1 MCDPPDDPCR
11 PITCDPDTGGCVEG
25 LVDNGAPCDTDDP
38 CEAFTVCDSGEC
50 VGNSKCDDGNPCIDD
65 PCDPVDGTCLDHVDV
80 EDGTSCED
88 GNECSE
94 GDECKNGVCI
104 SGPIPEE
111 ECGNQI
117 DDDCNNLT
125 DEEGAIGCSTFY
137 GDDDGDG
144 YGDDDTDTKC
154 LCGPDGTYAALN
166 LGDCDDGD
174 ADVNPG
180 ANEICN
186 EKDDDCDGATDE
198 EDAIGCQTFY
208 EDQDDDGYGPDEKT
222 KCLCAADK
230 DFPTAVSGDCDDGD
244 MDVNPEAE
252 EACNGKDDD
261 CDGATDEEDAQGCQ
275 AFYADQDDDGYGTI
289 DDSQCLCA
297 PEGVYSTAIPF
308 DCNDQ
313 NNLVNPD
320 ADEACNGIDD
330 DCDGS
335 TDEEGAKGCQDF
347 FLDHDQDG
355 YGLALDSKC
364 LCAPQGDYTATQKW
378 DCNDNDS
385 GVNPAADETCNEKDD
400 DCDGATDE
408 EGATGCA
415 LFYPDLD
422 DDGYGPD
429 ENEKCLCAPN
439 DSHSTQDSG
448 DCDDEDADVNPAANE
463 ACNGKDDDCDG
474 ATDEEDALGCSD
486 YHANKDEDGYGD
498 DFDTRCL
505 CAPQGV
511 YSTFLAGDCDDGDFY
526 VNPDADEAC
535 NEKDDDCDDITDEQ
549 DALGCTEYHIDV
561 DDDGYGIDG
570 DAKCLC
576 VPQGVYSSLNTDD
589 CDDTDPDV
597 HPGGTVCGKDGDCD
611 DLAQDTGESC
621 DDVNT
626 VPWDGCNACD
636 IAEFQVNS
644 WTTGSQDAPALALFN
659 MMNDNGFV
667 VAWHGP
673 GCYGFL
679 CMNQD
684 SGIYAKRYLADGAD
698 SGTSIHVNAYTTG
711 TQTGPDVAA
720 WPNGFVVVWEGNGG
734 TGVPDEVWGRRFQVN
749 GVPTDDAFP
758 VNQQTSWAQ
767 KSASVTATASGDF
780 AVVWQSNFQDG
791 DGYGVFARAYNDD
804 GVPVGDEFQVNADTS
819 GDQTSPK
826 VAFHGTNTVV
836 VWQGPYGEDDS
847 EIVMKGFED
856 DWTMQFDET
865 SATGL
870 TSEQQDPDV
879 AGFMLGGF
887 VIVWSGVFSVDG
899 EREIWARVWGQDLVP
914 KGSAFRV
921 NAIDDGPNH
930 EPMVS
935 TSGMDG
941 GFVVVW
947 SAQHGNGSEKDVL
960 ARAFGVDGD
969 PTTGEIV
976 VNTHIAG
983 DQLAPIPA
991 RYWDGTFLVSWASDG
1006 QDGDEYGVFTQRLA
1020 SDGTRMY
1027 R

>member
-463 ACNGKDDDCDG
+463 ACNGKDDDCD
-474 ATDEEDALGCSD
+474 APTDE
-486 YHANKDEDGYGD
+486 H
-498 DFDTRCL
+498 
-505 CAPQGV
+505 
-511 YSTFLAGDCDDGDFY
+511 
-526 VNPDADEAC
+526 
-535 NEKDDDCDDITDEQ
+535 
-549 DALGCTEYHIDV
+549 DALGCTD
-561 DDDGYGIDG
+561 
-570 DAKCLC
+570 
-576 VPQGVYSSLNTDD
+576 
-589 CDDTDPDV
+589 
-597 HPGGTVCGKDGDCD
+597 
-611 DLAQDTGESC
+611 
-621 DDVNT
+621 
-626 VPWDGCNACD
+626 
-636 IAEFQVNS
+636 
-644 WTTGSQDAPALALFN
+644 
-659 MMNDNGFV
+659 
-667 VAWHGP
+667 
-673 GCYGFL
+673 
-679 CMNQD
+679 
-684 SGIYAKRYLADGAD
+684 
-698 SGTSIHVNAYTTG
+698 
-711 TQTGPDVAA
+711 
-720 WPNGFVVVWEGNGG
+720 
-734 TGVPDEVWGRRFQVN
+734 
-749 GVPTDDAFP
+749 
-758 VNQQTSWAQ
+758 
-767 KSASVTATASGDF
+767 
-780 AVVWQSNFQDG
+780 
-791 DGYGVFARAYNDD
+791 
-804 GVPVGDEFQVNADTS
+804 
-819 GDQTSPK
+819 
-826 VAFHGTNTVV
+826 
-836 VWQGPYGEDDS
+836 
-847 EIVMKGFED
+847 
-856 DWTMQFDET
+856 
-865 SATGL
+865 
-870 TSEQQDPDV
+870 
-879 AGFMLGGF
+879 
-887 VIVWSGVFSVDG
+887 
-899 EREIWARVWGQDLVP
+899 
-914 KGSAFRV
+914 
-921 NAIDDGPNH
+921 
-930 EPMVS
+930 
-935 TSGMDG
+935 
-941 GFVVVW
+941 
-947 SAQHGNGSEKDVL
+947 
-960 ARAFGVDGD
+960 
-969 PTTGEIV
+969 
-976 VNTHIAG
+976 
-983 DQLAPIPA
+983 
-991 RYWDGTFLVSWASDG
+991 
-1006 QDGDEYGVFTQRLA
+1006 
-1020 SDGTRMY
+1020 
-1027 R
+1027 